1 MLLSFLIASAGTVP
15 TNTTSIGPSPTPINI
30 INRCGIDGAV
40 DHEFLVTLKPAAAN
54 SDGRRLDTTED
65 KLSFLQGWVDQ
76 YTVDQHDS
84 EGSYS
89 NGTTRR
95 KLEANST
102 RVSNSTH
109 ILHFFTVTQLA
120 VAVGA
125 SDEVRRA
132 HAARAHTARAHVERP
147 RAPRIALYLTYGPLC
162 KCHMCMSCACACA
175 PHQTIALMAEDPAVD
190 SIECDCLERADMS
203 LPQGNDPFP
212 SDPGTPDLDE
222 AVARRRLTVHDRAPW
237 GIDRIDT
244 NGEPPLEELA
254 ASTQP
259 SLLLATQRASARACC
274 DRQAARSTASTT
286 TATLEVKVCV
296 FTSWTRASRARTSTS
311 EVAWS
316 TGTR

>member
-40 DHEFLVTLKPAAAN
+40 NHEFLVTLKPAAAN

-84 EGSYS
+84 EGTYS

-102 RVSNSTH
+102 HVSNSTH

-125 SDEVRRA
+125 SDEVRGPPSTHPRVEQRTSPRRLCSSRPRMLA
-132 HAARAHTARAHVERP
+132 SDHRAHVQRP
-147 RAPRIALYLTYGPLC
+147 GRL
-162 KCHMCMSCACACA
+162 
-175 PHQTIALMAEDPAVD
+175 VD
-190 SIECDCLERADMS
+190 
-203 LPQGNDPFP
+203 
-212 SDPGTPDLDE
+212 
-222 AVARRRLTVHDRAPW
+222 
-237 GIDRIDT
+237 
-244 NGEPPLEELA
+244 
-254 ASTQP
+254 
-259 SLLLATQRASARACC
+259 
-274 DRQAARSTASTT
+274 
-286 TATLEVKVCV
+286 
-296 FTSWTRASRARTSTS
+296 
-311 EVAWS
+311 
-316 TGTR
+316 